1 MSSTELSPP
10 PPRNPSRSRASQAL
24 RARHN
29 WEQLFK
35 FCLVGASGTILN
47 FAVFATLNK
56 WFGLHYLIA
65 ATFSFLVAVTSN
77 YLLNRHWTFRGK
89 RGHFGYQGLR
99 FFVVSTVVLGL
110 NLAILHLMIKAGFG
124 TLFSQA
130 VAIAACVPVN
140 FLGNKLWSFRR

>member
-10 PPRNPSRSRASQAL
+10 PRRESSRSRASQAL

-29 WEQLFK
+29 WEQLLK
-35 FCLVGASGTILN
+35 FSVVGATGTVIN

-56 WFGLHYLIA
+56 WFGVHYLIA
-65 ATFSFLVAVTSN
+65 ATASFLVAVTSN
-77 YLLNRHWTFRGK
+77 YILNRHWTFSGK

-110 NLAILHLMIKAGFG
+110 NLAILHLLIRAGSG
-124 TLFSQA
+124 PLFAQA

-140 FLGNKLWSFRR
+140 FIGNKLWSFRR

>member
-10 PPRNPSRSRASQAL
+10 PRREPSRSRASQAL

-29 WEQLFK
+29 WEQLLK
-35 FCLVGASGTILN
+35 FSVVGASGTILN
-47 FAVFATLNK
+47 FAVFATLNR
-56 WFGLHYLIA
+56 WLGVHYLIA
-65 ATFSFLVAVTSN
+65 ATVSFLVAVTSN
-77 YLLNRHWTFRGK
+77 YVLNRHWTFSGK

-110 NLAILHLMIKAGFG
+110 NLAILHLLIKAGFG
-124 TLFSQA
+124 PLFSQA

>member
-1 MSSTELSPP
+1 VSSTELSPP
-10 PPRNPSRSRASQAL
+10 PRSDRSRSRAGEAL

-29 WEQLFK
+29 WEQLLK
-35 FCLVGASGTILN
+35 FSVVGASGTVLN

-56 WFGLHYLIA
+56 WLGLHYLIA

-77 YLLNRHWTFRGK
+77 YILNRHWTFSGD
-89 RGHFGYQGLR
+89 RGHFAYQGLR
-99 FFVVSTVVLGL
+99 FFVVSTAVLGL

-124 TLFSQA
+124 PLFSQA